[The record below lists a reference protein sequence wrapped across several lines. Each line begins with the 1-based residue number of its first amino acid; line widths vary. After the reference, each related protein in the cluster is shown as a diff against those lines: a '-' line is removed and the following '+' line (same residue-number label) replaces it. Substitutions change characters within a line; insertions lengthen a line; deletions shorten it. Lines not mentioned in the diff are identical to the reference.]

1 MIPSNDITNSDGKNT
16 SKVYKSTM
24 DAITTGTAQGSN
36 IAVSVG
42 TILIAVIILVLLYSK
57 KNSKEFF
64 YPLVF
69 LLIIFLTIIILAFI
83 GY

>member
-1 MIPSNDITNSDGKNT
+1 MIKYI
-16 SKVYKSTM
+16 
-24 DAITTGTAQGSN
+24 
-36 IAVSVG
+36 
-42 TILIAVIILVLLYSK
+42 TILIAVSILVLLYSK